1 MLGGVPACNT
11 QSMLPVETRNVLS
24 IAEGFVECVDYPA
37 VNNFNIKNL
46 GFTNPALVGW
56 LASFIR
62 MEYDR
67 LYRNLAVADRFD
79 FDFYFID
86 IRICPIQ
93 SFHNK
98 IITGKQ
104 PDSQER
110 IRAMH
115 RTYTFASVSF
125 GKWGE

>member
-1 MLGGVPACNT
+1 
-11 QSMLPVETRNVLS
+11 
-24 IAEGFVECVDYPA
+24 VDNPA